1 MVKVIVV
8 EVDGGVCSQ
17 LTFFA
22 KALAEAKK
30 DNKVFLDLKWYKSG
44 HTDLTGTAARPYLLP
59 KMIDS
64 GKLFGSASRFL
75 VRTAKFCA
83 RKGWF
88 KSLIDYRKGY
98 EDYYIGV
105 AESLSDLRSCFKIN
119 LADLTPGQTAALS
132 EIKSNLSCGVHCR
145 RGDLAGD
152 NPVYGRE
159 LPASYF
165 ANVIG
170 RLYSANPEMV
180 FFFFSDEMDWV
191 EANVVPLLPGGISK
205 RFISS
210 GDDGCH
216 VDLFLLSN
224 CKTIISSNGSMG
236 RFAWLLSDSDSV
248 LYSSRVDGPSFP
260 RQVRDAVLADV
271 PGKVLMVCD
280 DDGNVNCRHSGD
292 GQGL

>member
-1 MVKVIVV
+1 MGKTIFLRI
-8 EVDGGVCSQ
+8 DGGICSQ

-22 KALAEAKK
+22 QALAEVKK
-30 DNKVFLDLKWYKSG
+30 GNRVLLDLKWYK
-44 HTDLTGTAARPYLLP
+44 DRAADVNGTAARPYLLP

-64 GKLFGSASRFL
+64 GKLFGSVSGIL
-75 VRTAKFCA
+75 VRIAHFCTK
-83 RKGWF
+83 RGWF
-88 KSLIDYRKGY
+88 RSWVEHRSGY
-98 EDYYIGV
+98 KDYYMGL
-105 AESLSDLRSCFKIN
+105 AECLPGLRSCFKI
-119 LADLTPGQTAALS
+119 DLNELTSEQRAALDEMRLS
-132 EIKSNLSCGVHCR
+132 QSCGVHCR

-260 RQVRDAVLADV
+260 RQVRDAAIADV